1 MAGLTEFNPNSDS
14 EQKLISKIRKRD
26 GRIVNFE
33 QSKIANAI
41 YKALVVTGKPDY
53 PLAEKLAAK
62 VLQKMVHQG
71 YDSAGKMGVPSV
83 EDVQDMVESI
93 LIEEGLS
100 ETAKSYILYRHERR
114 KIREEKMKILNKKD
128 LDEVDKAF
136 DINSLRVLAAR
147 YLLRDSNNEIIE
159 GPKQMF
165 ERVATLVAVADMMH
179 DGSLFNLA
187 GGHTQSIEEAERYY
201 SKLEDFD
208 NKLHIGDYFLNKY
221 HFEAI
226 IRHYVYCARQGQMKV
241 SFKELL
247 RTLAEGK
254 LAQYQDRITE
264 YYNLM
269 VSRDFL
275 PNTPTL
281 MNAGARLGQLSAC
294 FVLDMPDD
302 MAGIMKA
309 STDAAMIF
317 KSGGGVGINYSD
329 LRPEGD
335 IVASTSGVA
344 SGPTSFMRIIDT
356 ITDVVKQGGK
366 RRGANMGILEAWHP
380 DVEKF
385 VTAKTK
391 PGVFENFNVSVGIWE
406 DFWQALVNKEGNHKY
421 TLRSPR
427 TREPV
432 RQTDALQLVDLIAM
446 SAWRSAEPGV
456 IFFDNI
462 NKYNPLIGARHGP
475 LRATN
480 PCVTGDTWVATGD
493 GPRRVRELLG
503 KPFKVHLNGKAWNTE
518 GFFSTG
524 IKKVFKLKTKEGFE
538 MRLTEDHKV
547 LAVKHMSRYA
557 LDPEW
562 KQAKDLKQ
570 GEQVVLDDCRYYE
583 WEGKFGEQEG
593 YLVGQLVGDGHIKEE
608 KAVLCSWG
616 ETGGDAS
623 VRGQVLQYAQQM
635 PHRPYF
641 RGWAKIAGKAEY
653 RLSIAS
659 ITELATSLG
668 LVHGNKTTTEE
679 IEKASS
685 AFYKGFL
692 RGLFDADGTVLG
704 SQLKGI
710 SVRLSQSDLGIL
722 KAVQRMLM
730 RLGIASTTYENR
742 RKEQERLMPD
752 GKRGQ
757 KLYRCK
763 SQHELVISEEN
774 ISRFHRV
781 IGFGDTCKMERLAML
796 LGNYRR
802 KLNRERFV
810 ATVEELVNDGIE
822 EVYDV
827 QVPGVNAFDANGIVA
842 HNCGEQSLYP
852 YESCNL
858 GSINLANFVKRK
870 VDGKF
875 EFDWQRYEQAIR
887 LSTRFLDNIIDM
899 NKYPVEEIQVA
910 TKETRRI
917 GLGIMG
923 IADLLFLLQI
933 PYNSRDG
940 YDFMNK
946 LAEAVSYLSMDESV
960 AIARSRGPFPMFKN
974 TDYAKGRIPVAG
986 YYELP
991 RETHTYDWNTL
1002 IEKIQ
1007 KNGIRNS
1014 WTSTIAPTGTLSMIA
1029 DTANGVEPV
1038 FALVYEKRVTVGRFF
1053 YTDKVFENAL
1063 KENGLYSDEILT
1075 KIANNYGSVRGL
1087 PEIPEWMQRIFATA
1101 IDIHWTDHVMAQGIW
1116 QKWISN
1122 AIAKTINMPGDV
1134 TAEDVKCSYLLSHEL
1149 GLKGVTVFRDGSRH
1163 EQVLHITGKN
1173 TGEKSFA
1180 VKPSR
1185 YVADYVSKN
1194 IKEPYVLEQMQKIF
1208 KESGIE
1214 EEVPIRPEVPRQV
1227 AVTVETKKV
1236 APQPALQTV
1245 MELEQDRCPT
1255 CNAKLIITEGCN
1267 VCIECGFSGCGS
1279 G

>member
-1 MAGLTEFNPNSDS
+1 M
-14 EQKLISKIRKRD
+14 
-26 GRIVNFE
+26 
-33 QSKIANAI
+33 
-41 YKALVVTGKPDY
+41 
-53 PLAEKLAAK
+53 
-62 VLQKMVHQG
+62 
-71 YDSAGKMGVPSV
+71 
-83 EDVQDMVESI
+83 
-93 LIEEGLS
+93 
-100 ETAKSYILYRHERR
+100 
-114 KIREEKMKILNKKD
+114 
-128 LDEVDKAF
+128 
-136 DINSLRVLAAR
+136 
-147 YLLRDSNNEIIE
+147 
-159 GPKQMF
+159 
-165 ERVATLVAVADMMH
+165 
-179 DGSLFNLA
+179 
-187 GGHTQSIEEAERYY
+187 
-201 SKLEDFD
+201 
-208 NKLHIGDYFLNKY
+208 
-221 HFEAI
+221 
-226 IRHYVYCARQGQMKV
+226 IRHYIYCAQHGQMKV
-241 SFKELL
+241 SFKDLL
-247 RTLAEGK
+247 RMLAEGK
-254 LAQYQDRITE
+254 LAQYEERIYE

-380 DVEKF
+380 DVERF

-406 DFWQALVNKEGNHKY
+406 DFWKALVSKEGNHKY
-421 TLRSPR
+421 ALRSPR
-427 TREPV
+427 TRDPV
-432 RQTDALQLVDLIAM
+432 RQIDAQQLVDLIAL
-446 SAWRSAEPGV
+446 SAWKSAEPGV

-462 NKYNPLIGARHGP
+462 NKYNPLVDARHGP

-480 PCVTGDTWVATGD
+480 P
-493 GPRRVRELLG
+493 
-503 KPFKVHLNGKAWNTE
+503 
-518 GFFSTG
+518 
-524 IKKVFKLKTKEGFE
+524 
-538 MRLTEDHKV
+538 
-547 LAVKHMSRYA
+547 
-557 LDPEW
+557 
-562 KQAKDLKQ
+562 
-570 GEQVVLDDCRYYE
+570 
-583 WEGKFGEQEG
+583 
-593 YLVGQLVGDGHIKEE
+593 
-608 KAVLCSWG
+608 
-616 ETGGDAS
+616 
-623 VRGQVLQYAQQM
+623 
-635 PHRPYF
+635 
-641 RGWAKIAGKAEY
+641 
-653 RLSIAS
+653 
-659 ITELATSLG
+659 
-668 LVHGNKTTTEE
+668 
-679 IEKASS
+679 
-685 AFYKGFL
+685 
-692 RGLFDADGTVLG
+692 
-704 SQLKGI
+704 
-710 SVRLSQSDLGIL
+710 
-722 KAVQRMLM
+722 
-730 RLGIASTTYENR
+730 
-742 RKEQERLMPD
+742 
-752 GKRGQ
+752 
-757 KLYRCK
+757 
-763 SQHELVISEEN
+763 
-774 ISRFHRV
+774 
-781 IGFGDTCKMERLAML
+781 
-796 LGNYRR
+796 
-802 KLNRERFV
+802 
-810 ATVEELVNDGIE
+810 
-822 EVYDV
+822 
-827 QVPGVNAFDANGIVA
+827 
-842 HNCGEQSLYP
+842 CGEQSLYP

-875 EFDWQRYEQAIR
+875 EFDWQRYEQATR

-899 NKYPVEEIQVA
+899 NKYPVEEIRVA

-940 YDFMNK
+940 YEFMNK

-960 AIARSRGPFPMFKN
+960 AIAKSRGPFPMFKD
-974 TDYAKGRIPVAG
+974 TDYVKGRIPVAG

-991 RETHTYDWNTL
+991 KETHTYDWDTL
-1002 IEKIQ
+1002 IEKI
-1007 KNGIRNS
+1007 KKTGIRNS

-1053 YTDKVFENAL
+1053 YTDKVFENVL

-1075 KIANNYGSVRGL
+1075 KIANNYGSLRGL
-1087 PEIPEWMQRIFATA
+1087 PEIPQWIQRVFTTA

-1134 TAEDVKCSYLLSHEL
+1134 TAEDVKCAYLLAHEL

-1173 TGEKSFA
+1173 TGEKAFS

-1185 YVADYVSKN
+1185 YVVDHVESS

-1208 KESGIE
+1208 RDSGVE
-1214 EEVPIRPEVPRQV
+1214 EEAPIVPEPPKPLAV
-1227 AVTVETKKV
+1227 AVEVKV
-1236 APQPALQTV
+1236 APQPAPQTV
-1245 MELEQDRCPT
+1245 MMTDEDRCPT
-1255 CNAKLIITEGCN
+1255 CNARLIITEGCN